1 MFIYGGYAGVRD
13 MMTPD
18 CCLHRAE
25 ITAKITSSSG
35 SGGSL
40 FRKRET
46 VVGGIY
52 EKIEIRI

>member
-1 MFIYGGYAGVRD
+1 